1 MPWLYPEFYLFGE
14 VFVLVFQTMLIV
26 GGIVTT
32 LGAILYAVNVSA
44 SRIVIIIG
52 ALMGGINIVALW
64 GVKLMSDDHIQVREI
79 KNLSLQI
86 GGNTLEDKIKWAKNQ
101 FREGSS
107 MRDIAYTLRE
117 PLVSVKQYIESDL
130 DEED

>member
-1 MPWLYPEFYLFGE
+1 
-14 VFVLVFQTMLIV
+14 MLIV

-130 DEED
+130 DVED